1 MAREPDDRKFF
12 SVDDLPDADPAAV
25 EAAYSQIVARHVL
38 ANLRAGSGMS
48 LEQVARLRGVTKA
61 AVHQLE
67 IRPLGKVRIASLIGY
82 LQAVG
87 YDVDEDWVARSL
99 TAALPARS
107 QGAPRGLAQKV
118 APVDT

>member
-1 MAREPDDRKFF
+1 MTSEPDETEFF
-12 SVDDLPDADPAAV
+12 AIDDLPDADPAAL
-25 EAAYSQIVARHVL
+25 EAACSQIMARHVL
-38 ANLRAGSGMS
+38 GRLRAMSGMS
-48 LEQVARLRGVTKA
+48 LKQVAKQRGVSKA

-67 IRPLGKVRIASLIGY
+67 NRPLGNVQISSMISY

-107 QGAPRGLAQKV
+107 ENRRQPRSG
-118 APVDT
+118 

>member
-1 MAREPDDRKFF
+1 M
-12 SVDDLPDADPAAV
+12 
-25 EAAYSQIVARHVL
+25 ARHVL

-48 LEQVARLRGVTKA
+48 LEQVARRRGVTKA

-67 IRPLGKVRIASLIGY
+67 IRPLGKVQIGSLIGY

-87 YDVDEDWVARSL
+87 YDVDEDWLARSL

-107 QGAPRGLAQKV
+107 
-118 APVDT
+118 

>member
-1 MAREPDDRKFF
+1 MSSEQVGTEFF
-12 SVDDLPDADPAAV
+12 TIDDLPDADPEAV
-25 EAAYSQIVARHVL
+25 EAAYDQIMARHVL
-38 ANLRAGSGMS
+38 ASLRGIYGMS
-48 LEQVARLRGVTKA
+48 LEQVAKRRGVSKA

-67 IRPLGKVRIASLIGY
+67 NRPLSKVRIGSMISY

-107 QGAPRGLAQKV
+107 
-118 APVDT
+118 

>member
-1 MAREPDDRKFF
+1 MTREPDDTEFF

-25 EAAYSQIVARHVL
+25 EAAYNQIVARHVL
-38 ANLRAGSGMS
+38 VNLRAGSGMS
-48 LEQVARLRGVTKA
+48 LEQVAKRRGVTRA

-107 QGAPRGLAQKV
+107 
-118 APVDT
+118 